1 MVHFYFHKTGIFRV
15 STSIKLLKFQ
25 ILFPYLGSLRD
36 SNAIVRS
43 TKVSIEHKILRPAS
57 VYCLQGGVF
66 VSALIKRLEVGVD
79 RTPFRDCGND
89 AECYEFVAH
98 LAEVFVRSIELS
110 DFVSSTNGHLV

>member
-1 MVHFYFHKTGIFRV
+1 MNLNVENNK
-15 STSIKLLKFQ
+15 
-25 ILFPYLGSLRD
+25 
-36 SNAIVRS
+36 
-43 TKVSIEHKILRPAS
+43 LRPAS
-57 VYCLQGGVF
+57 YRDLQGGVF

-89 AECYEFVAH
+89 AECYEFVTH